1 MLRVE
6 VDDSA
11 NTLSLKLQGRL
22 VGEEAKNT
30 HALMTRYREGMKL
43 LVDVT
48 EVTFID
54 SVGEQV
60 LSFFGRLGAHFIAE
74 TSYSLYICERL
85 HLRLAQVELSNRNNT
100 SGASSGNGGRRTRRA
115 RRPLVNE

>member
-30 HALMTRYREGMKL
+30 RTLMTRYRAGMR
-43 LVDVT
+43 LVVDLT
-48 EVTFID
+48 EVTFVD
-54 SVGEQV
+54 AVGEDL
-60 LSFFGRLGAHFIAE
+60 LSFFGRFGADFIAE
-74 TSYSLYICERL
+74 TSYSRYICERL
-85 HLRLAQVELSNRNNT
+85 HLQVAMSEPPDGNT
-100 SGASSGNGGRRTRRA
+100 SGASTTKCVQRHRST
-115 RRPLVNE
+115 RRPLVND

>member
-30 HALMTRYREGMKL
+30 RTLMTRHRAGKRL
-43 LVDVT
+43 VVDVT

-54 SVGEQV
+54 SVGEDT
-60 LSFFGRLGAHFIAE
+60 LSFFSQFGAGFIAE
-74 TSYSLYICERL
+74 TSYSRYICERL
-85 HLRLAQVELSNRNNT
+85 HLRVAVGEPSDGNT
-100 SGASSGNGGRRTRRA
+100 SGPSSTTGVQRNRRA
-115 RRPLVNE
+115 RRPLVND